1 MKFMRNSTE
10 KPKPAPAPRGR
21 PRSFDEAEVLER
33 VRAVFLEKGFSGAS
47 LDELAA
53 AAKLNRPSLYAAF
66 GDKEGLYLHALKHY
80 GAQSVAAMEEIL
92 ARKLPIAQRLGQ
104 IYKAAVAFYTAT
116 PRAPGCMIVNT
127 AAVEAPTHP
136 RIGAAAA
143 ELIAELEAAL
153 ERAFA
158 RAVAEG
164 ELAPVPSPAG
174 RARLAAAMFD
184 TLAVRA
190 RLGES
195 AANLKA
201 FGLSM
206 VPGICAGLSEN
217 GVEPP
222 RG

>member
-1 MKFMRNSTE
+1 MRNST
-10 KPKPAPAPRGR
+10 KTPKTDKAPRGR

-47 LDELAA
+47 LDDLAA

-80 GAQSVAAMEEIL
+80 GEQSGAAMESIF
-92 ARKLPIAQRLGQ
+92 ARKLPIEQRLAQ
-104 IYKAAVAFYTAT
+104 VYKAAVELYTRL
-116 PRAPGCMIVNT
+116 PNAPGCMIVNT

-143 ELIAELEAAL
+143 KLIAEFEAVLEHT
-153 ERAFA
+153 FA

-164 ELAPVPSPAG
+164 ELTPLPSPTT
-174 RARLAAAMFD
+174 RARLAAAIFD

-195 AANLKA
+195 AAGLRA
-201 FGLSM
+201 FALLM
-206 VPGICAGLSEN
+206 VPGICAG
-217 GVEPP
+217 